1 MKKLIVASGNK
12 GKLKEIKEI
21 LDGKYEIISMTEAGF
36 SGDIEENGNSFYEN
50 ALIKA
55 KTVSEA
61 LGEDALADD
70 SGLCVEALG
79 GAPGIF
85 SARYSGVGATA
96 ETNNQK
102 LLNALDGVLD
112 RKAKFCCSVVLYKAS
127 GEIISGYGETEGSI
141 LYKEEG
147 DGGFGYDPLFYSDD
161 LQKPFGLCSDEE
173 KNGVSHRFRALTD
186 LFKKL

>member
-21 LDGKYEIISMTEAGF
+21 LDGKYEIVSMTEAGF
-36 SGDIEENGNSFYEN
+36 SGEIEENGNSFYEN

-96 ETNNQK
+96 KTNNQK

-112 RKAKFCCSVVLYKAS
+112 RKAKFCCNVVLYKTS

-147 DGGFGYDPLFYSDD
+147 GGGFGYDPLFYSND

>member
-102 LLNALDGVLD
+102 LLNALDGILD
-112 RKAKFCCSVVLYKAS
+112 RKAKFCCSVVLYKATAAS
-127 GEIISGYGETEGSI
+127 VMTRFFTAMICKNRSVCAATKRKTASVI
-141 LYKEEG
+141 
-147 DGGFGYDPLFYSDD
+147 GFVRLRIC
-161 LQKPFGLCSDEE
+161 L
-173 KNGVSHRFRALTD
+173 KNYYNFTRFVRFA
-186 LFKKL
+186 